1 MGIYAAQTA
10 GIYWLFVLWT
20 GVIIY
25 LYYLLVSEMFISTSL
40 KVTLAL
46 AFLLRCTEQ
55 LQSLYKRRVHPER
68 VRRLSIAARNL
79 HPVKYITNQVDCD
92 EAVSHMLG
100 SCEIGLD
107 MEFDQ
112 NRYAYGTTLCLIQV
126 NCAGKIY
133 LLDPLSD
140 INLKRFYKEIVEN
153 ESIEKIIHAPSEDI
167 RILQSLGVYPA
178 SIFDSERCAKLL
190 NFSRTSLAAVALNLL
205 NITLDKAEQTSNWI
219 KRPLSDKQIEYAA
232 LDVVHLSTLK
242 RHILDLAK
250 NKGIVD
256 WIHEENAVWTKFR
269 ADLTNDNIR
278 VAKKDAARMSEFEIH
293 CYRELL
299 VLRDRYS
306 RTVNKP
312 AHFVIPKEKLIDMSL
327 SKNKNAPIIFKT
339 SKNVHPVLR
348 KVAVEREFAE
358 ALRSAKSSAKQLK
371 LNTTVPCSADYEIS
385 DEEKRTVA
393 LSIYPNLY
401 EKLREKFGQFTAS
414 YILPNKLIVEL
425 ATNRTK
431 IEDIEF
437 LYRRK
442 LFSDVVT
449 SHLS

>member
-1 MGIYAAQTA
+1 MLST
-10 GIYWLFVLWT
+10 T
-20 GVIIY
+20 G
-25 LYYLLVSEMFISTSL
+25 L
-40 KVTLAL
+40 KVSLAL

-55 LQSLYKRRVHPER
+55 LQSSLGSRTLPK
-68 VRRLSIAARNL
+68 RLSILHVAARNS
-79 HPVKYITNQVDCD
+79 HPIKYITNQVDCD
-92 EAVSHMLG
+92 EAVSYMLR
-100 SCEIGLD
+100 SSEIGLD

-126 NCAGKIY
+126 NCAGQTY

-140 INLKRFYKEIVEN
+140 INLDQFYKDVVEN

-167 RILQSLGVYPA
+167 KILQSLGVYPA

-190 NFSRTSLAAVALNLL
+190 NFSRTSLAAVALDLL

-219 KRPLSDKQIEYAA
+219 RRPLSDKQIEYAA
-232 LDVVHLSTLK
+232 LDVVHLSALK
-242 RHILDLAK
+242 NHILELAK
-250 NKGIVD
+250 YKEIVD

-269 ADLTNDNIR
+269 ADLINDNVR
-278 VAKKDAARMSEFEIH
+278 VAKKDASRMSEFEIH

-299 VLRDRYS
+299 VLRDRYA
-306 RTVNKP
+306 RKVNKP
-312 AHFVIPKEKLIDMSL
+312 AHFVIPKEKLIDMCL
-327 SKNKNAPIIFKT
+327 SKNKNVPISFKT

-358 ALRSAKSSAKQLK
+358 ALRSARSSAKQLE
-371 LNTTVPCSADYEIS
+371 LNTTVPCSADYDIS
-385 DEEKRTVA
+385 DEEKRSVS
-393 LSIYPNLY
+393 LSIYPRLF
-401 EKLREKFGQFTAS
+401 EKLRENFGQFTAS

-437 LYRRK
+437 SYRRK
-442 LFSDVVT
+442 LFSDVVASLVNT